1 MTLLPSAAGDA
12 ERRLYSAAEARLS
25 AIPADLARDC
35 WRAAA
40 APHDWLT
47 VLAWALSAE
56 LWDAD
61 WTDHQKRAALAASAA
76 LHAEKGTP
84 AACRR
89 VLDQIGAVY
98 DYTEPVDTPYTA
110 TVTIHNSAS
119 LLLADL
125 AAVRAQLDAAKRA
138 SVHYTLAASEGM
150 HGAVD
155 LAAGVDAVVVAPM
168 FTLRA

>member
-12 ERRLYSAAEARLS
+12 ERRLCSAAEARLA

-35 WRAAA
+35 WRPAA
-40 APHDWLT
+40 APHDWLS

-61 WTDHQKRAALAASAA
+61 WTDQQKRAALAASAE
-76 LHAEKGTP
+76 LHSEKGTP
-84 AACRR
+84 AAFKR

-98 DYTEPVDTPYTA
+98 DYAEPAPFTVR
-110 TVTIHNSAS
+110 VTIHNSAS

-138 SVHYTLAASEGM
+138 AVHYTISASEGM
-150 HGAVD
+150 RGGVD